1 MSLSTSRPLPT
12 KFADLPASQLGLP
25 LLELELTEQTHAELL
40 VLSAEPERLHPALPR
55 LFARLARRR
64 VAVRILHGPGQPG
77 RTSPL
82 APAWQAGA
90 TVRAVTGLPFQV
102 LVRDRM
108 VAYVAHPGPAPAD
121 RLERIAN
128 PLVAASVAGVF
139 DTICHILDDRRSGSP
154 GDGGQAEGEGE
165 VLRALGDGL
174 TDDRAAARLHLSKR
188 TFARRVAGM
197 MERLNATSR
206 FQAGAEA
213 VRRGWI

>member
-1 MSLSTSRPLPT
+1 MSPNSSRTVP
-12 KFADLPASQLGLP
+12 FRPAEHSAAQLGLP
-25 LLELELTEQTHAELL
+25 LLELELAEQTHAELL
-40 VLSAEPERLHPALPR
+40 VLSAEPERIHPSLPR

-82 APAWQAGA
+82 AQAWQAGA
-90 TVRAVTGLPFQV
+90 TVRAVTGLPYQV
-102 LVRDRM
+102 LVRDRV
-108 VAYVAHPGPAPAD
+108 VAYVAHPGAAHSG
-121 RLERIAN
+121 RLERISH

-139 DTICHILDDRRSGSP
+139 DTICRILDDRRSG
-154 GDGGQAEGEGE
+154 ALGEEWQDEAQGE
-165 VLRALGDGL
+165 VLRALDDGL

-188 TFARRVAGM
+188 TFARRVAGV

>member
-1 MSLSTSRPLPT
+1 MSPNSSRTVPFRP
-12 KFADLPASQLGLP
+12 ADHPATQLGLP
-25 LLELELTEQTHAELL
+25 LLELELAEQTHAELL
-40 VLSAEPERLHPALPR
+40 VLSAEPERMHPALPR

-90 TVRAVTGLPFQV
+90 TARAVTGLPYQV
-102 LVRDRM
+102 LVRDRV
-108 VAYVAHPGPAPAD
+108 VAYVAHPGPAHIG
-121 RLERIAN
+121 RLERI
-128 PLVAASVAGVF
+128 PHPVVAASVAGVF
-139 DTICHILDDRRSGSP
+139 DTICQILDERRSGAF
-154 GDGGQAEGEGE
+154 GDEGQDE
-165 VLRALGDGL
+165 VLRALDDGL

-188 TFARRVAGM
+188 TFARRVAGV